1 MGNEF
6 SKHTPVLILHGGTGN
21 SNQMYLQANMLART
35 RRVILQE

>member
-1 MGNEF
+1 MGDEC
-6 SKHTPVLILHGGTGN
+6 SEHTPVLILHGGTGN